1 MLHKNSKKY
10 NTIFNFYLK
19 THSIML
25 SILVVKELVIF
36 LTFFNFYKT
45 SIEPAIRTNSHYQAY
60 IYPFLLLFYFT
71 FNLKK

>member
-25 SILVVKELVIF
+25 SIVGRQGIGDI
-36 LTFFNFYKT
+36 FNFF
-45 SIEPAIRTNSHYQAY
+45 Q
-60 IYPFLLLFYFT
+60 FL
-71 FNLKK
+71 